1 MLKLSGNSVDIL
13 DRILEIVTHLLQSE
27 ILFKNL
33 QQDQVMK
40 IFSELLE
47 SQSWMESLVW
57 DEERLVRNVDWV
69 MAVEATSGLLKDL
82 TPEEMEIFDAAVA
95 GN

>member
-1 MLKLSGNSVDIL
+1 MLATSKDRVEIL
-13 DRILEIVTHLLQSE
+13 DRVLEIVTQLLQSE

-33 QQDQVMK
+33 RQDEVMK
-40 IFSELLE
+40 IFSDLLE
-47 SQSWMESLVW
+47 SPSWIESLTG

-82 TPEEMEIFDAAVA
+82 TPEEIKIFDAAVA
-95 GN
+95 RK

>member
-33 QQDQVMK
+33 QQDEVMK
-40 IFSELLE
+40 IFSDLLE
-47 SQSWMESLVW
+47 SSSWIASLAW
-57 DEERLVRNVDWV
+57 DEDRLVRNVDWV

-82 TPEEMEIFDAAVA
+82 TPEEMEIFDAAVTRK
-95 GN
+95 

>member
-1 MLKLSGNSVDIL
+1 MLKLSGNSVDLL
-13 DRILEIVTHLLQSE
+13 DRIVEIVAHLLQSE

-33 QQDQVMK
+33 QQDEVMK
-40 IFSELLE
+40 IFSDLLE
-47 SQSWMESLVW
+47 SSSWIASLNW
-57 DEERLVRNVDWV
+57 DEDRLVRNVDWV

-95 GN
+95 GK

>member
-1 MLKLSGNSVDIL
+1 MLKLSGNSVDLL
-13 DRILEIVTHLLQSE
+13 DRIVEIVTHLLQSE

-33 QQDQVMK
+33 QQDEVMK
-40 IFSELLE
+40 IFSDLLE
-47 SQSWMESLVW
+47 SSSWIASLNW
-57 DEERLVRNVDWV
+57 DEDRLVRNVDWV

-95 GN
+95 GK

>member
-1 MLKLSGNSVDIL
+1 MLKLSGNSVDLL
-13 DRILEIVTHLLQSE
+13 DRIVEIVTHLLQSE

-33 QQDQVMK
+33 QQDEVMK
-40 IFSELLE
+40 IFSDLLE
-47 SQSWMESLVW
+47 SSSWIASLDW
-57 DEERLVRNVDWV
+57 DEDRLVRNVDWV

>member
-1 MLKLSGNSVDIL
+1 MLKLSDSSVDVL
-13 DRILEIVTHLLQSE
+13 DRILEIVTHLFQTE

-33 QQDQVMK
+33 KQDGVMK

-47 SQSWMESLVW
+47 NPNWIEFQAW
-57 DEERLVRNVDWV
+57 DEERLVRNADWV
-69 MAVEATSGLLKDL
+69 MAVEATAGLLKDL

-95 GN
+95 GK

>member
-1 MLKLSGNSVDIL
+1 MLKLSENSVDLL
-13 DRILEIVTHLLQSE
+13 DRIVEIVTHLLQSE

-33 QQDQVMK
+33 QQDEVMK
-40 IFSELLE
+40 IFSDLLE
-47 SQSWMESLVW
+47 SSRWIASLDW
-57 DEERLVRNVDWV
+57 DEDRLVRNVDWV

-95 GN
+95 GK